1 MTDPTPRRRG
11 RPPAAEAP
19 EPPRVEAVERA
30 LSLLETFEEGRTRL
44 SLAEMA
50 QRAGLY
56 PSTVLRLAASL
67 ARFGYLRRD
76 EEGMFRLGPAPLRLG
91 QLYQS
96 GFNLAE
102 VVRPAL
108 ARLVERTGETA
119 AFYVRDG
126 ESRICL
132 YRQHGPRPIRH
143 HVEEGARLPVAV
155 GASGRVLTAFD
166 GGTTELDAAIRAAG
180 AYLSRGERDPES
192 AAVAAPVRAAGG
204 RLAGALSVTGLLAR
218 IDTPESPAL
227 LQLVAEEAAA
237 LSRLLGYS

>member
-11 RPPAAEAP
+11 RPPAADAAEA
-19 EPPRVEAVERA
+19 PRVEAVERA
-30 LSLLETFEEGRTRL
+30 LSLLETFADGRPRL

-67 ARFGYLRRD
+67 AQFGYLRRD
-76 EEGMFRLGPAPLRLG
+76 EDGMFRLGPAPLRLG
-91 QLYQS
+91 ALYQA

-102 VVRPAL
+102 LLRPAL
-108 ARLVERTGETA
+108 ARLVERSGETA

-126 ESRICL
+126 EDRICL

-155 GASGRVLTAFD
+155 GASGRVLSAF
-166 GGTTELDAAIRAAG
+166 GSGTTELDAAIRAAG
-180 AYLSRGERDPES
+180 VYLSRGERDPES
-192 AAVAAPVRAAGG
+192 AAVAAPVLGAGG
-204 RLAGALSVTGLLAR
+204 RLVGALSVTGLLGR
-218 IDTPESPAL
+218 IDTPDSPAL
-227 LQLVAEEAAA
+227 LRLVAEEAAA
-237 LSRLLGYS
+237 VSRMLGG

>member
-11 RPPAAEAP
+11 RPRATDAAEA
-19 EPPRVEAVERA
+19 PRVEAVERA
-30 LSLLETFEEGRTRL
+30 LSLLETFADGRPRL

-67 ARFGYLRRD
+67 AQFGYLRRD
-76 EEGMFRLGPAPLRLG
+76 QDGMFRLGPAPMRLG
-91 QLYQS
+91 ALYQA

-102 VVRPAL
+102 VLRPAL
-108 ARLVERTGETA
+108 ARLVERSGETA

-126 ESRICL
+126 ADRICL

-155 GASGRVLTAFD
+155 GASGRVLSAFG
-166 GGTTELDAAIRAAG
+166 GGTTEQDAAIRATG
-180 AYLSRGERDPES
+180 VYLSRGERDPES
-192 AAVAAPVRAAGG
+192 AAVAAPVLGAGG
-204 RLAGALSVTGLLAR
+204 RLVGALSVTGLLGR
-218 IDTPESPAL
+218 IDTPDSPAL
-227 LQLVAEEAAA
+227 LRLVAEEAAA
-237 LSRLLGYS
+237 VSRMLGG